1 VRIGSLE
8 VDGFMLPDGSYR
20 MSQTQAAECVGLTER
35 NAREFL
41 DSKAFKSLMG
51 EGYTPAIIE
60 IESEENQLRGQ
71 SQFRALPLEV
81 DGLPKYRFHQLI
93 KDEWLL
99 TGQSSSWQA
108 IESKELDLD
117 QQEDLTLGIIVATE
131 RSDIPFLRTA

>member
-1 VRIGSLE
+1 MSSATLDVQVMGEVIFESPIVIVEKLE
-8 VDGFMLPDGSYR
+8 V
-20 MSQTQAAECVGLTER
+20 E
-35 NAREFL
+35 
-41 DSKAFKSLMG
+41 
-51 EGYTPAIIE
+51 
-60 IESEENQLRGQ
+60 
-71 SQFRALPLEV
+71 
-81 DGLPKYRFHQLI
+81 GLPKYRFHQLI